1 MVLDG
6 AYIAHKTQV
15 IKAERRVLKELGFCV
30 HVKHPHKLIV
40 MYLQV
45 LGYEKN
51 QRLMQSAWNYMND
64 SLRTDVF
71 MRHPPETIASA
82 CIYLSARRLQLPMPN
97 QPPWYGVFSV
107 SEDDICDV
115 AFRISEL
122 YRRPKPNVEALE
134 LAVDVLCKRHAD
146 ARQRNRPGQGTPPT
160 MQVLTGTAGAGAAAA
175 AVLAAVQLAQ
185 ASTTGAADRS
195 NGSHNAWGGFISRTL
210 PAVIVT
216 QPPPLSASLVAP
228 APGQGLTT
236 VQQQQTALV
245 QLSIASA
252 TAAAAAIAAQAFG
265 GASSAA
271 ADATGQLDSGSGAS
285 LQAVRKRSHSPRS
298 RSPRSRSPYGRSNSP
313 NGAGGGG
320 GGNNSRSN
328 SVEPHQSH
336 QSRSDKKSR
345 HRSPRPGSKYDKKKT
360 SSRNYSRSESSSP
373 GGHGRHRKR

>member
-1 MVLDG
+1 M
-6 AYIAHKTQV
+6 
-15 IKAERRVLKELGFCV
+15 
-30 HVKHPHKLIV
+30 HVKHPHKLVV

-97 QPPWYGVFSV
+97 QPPWYSVFCV
-107 SEDDICDV
+107 SEDDISDV

-160 MQVLTGTAGAGAAAA
+160 MQVLTGTAGAGASAAQQQA
-175 AVLAAVQLAQ
+175 AVGQLAVP
-185 ASTTGAADRS
+185 AVTTADRS
-195 NGSHNAWGGFISRTL
+195 NGSHNAWGGFISRAL

-216 QPPPLSASLVAP
+216 QPPPPSSLPPLSSLLVPAP
-228 APGQGLTT
+228 AQ
-236 VQQQQTALV
+236 AL
-245 QLSIASA
+245 QLSTMVASA
-252 TAAAAAIAAQAFG
+252 QQLSVGSAAAANAAQTG
-265 GASSAA
+265 GATASASGAA
-271 ADATGQLDSGSGAS
+271 AGQIDGGSENAS
-285 LQAVRKRSHSPRS
+285 RKRSLSPRS
-298 RSPRSRSPYGRSNSP
+298 RSPRSRSPHQQYRRSNSP
-313 NGAGGGG
+313 GAGGGG
-320 GGNNSRSN
+320 GGNNSRSG
-328 SVEPHQSH
+328 SVEHQ
-336 QSRSDKKSR
+336 QQTRSGKKSR
-345 HRSPRPGSKYDKKKT
+345 HRSPTTVGSKYDKKK

-373 GGHGRHRKR
+373 GGHGRHKKR